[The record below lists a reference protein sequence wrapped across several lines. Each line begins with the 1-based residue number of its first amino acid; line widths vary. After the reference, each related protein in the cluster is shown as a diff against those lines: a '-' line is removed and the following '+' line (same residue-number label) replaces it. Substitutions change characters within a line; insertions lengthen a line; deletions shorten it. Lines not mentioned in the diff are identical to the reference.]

1 MTIDTAS
8 SAIPA
13 DALAL
18 HQSLLTLD
26 SHIDIPWPDR
36 DDAFLDTP
44 QRHVD
49 FPKMKRGHLTAGC
62 FVAYIPQGVV
72 DSEGHRAAQ
81 TQTIAMLHAIEN
93 HMQGTRNGL
102 TARVCQTS
110 AEIETAYQDGVLAVM
125 PGVENGYGMGED
137 VGLLKQFR
145 GLGARY
151 VTLTHNGHNALA
163 DSGQPSRR
171 LGDTE
176 VRHGGLSVLGREA
189 VAEMNRLGLLVDVSH
204 ASRDTMLQAV
214 EISSV
219 PVVATHACVR
229 ALCDHPR
236 NLDDVQLDALKAS
249 GGLIQITAV
258 SGFLRPRAEL
268 GGRRASVADYMD
280 HLDYVVRRIGPEYVG
295 ISSDFDGGGQLD
307 GWENASDSPAL
318 TAELLRRGYD
328 RSEIAA
334 FWGGNFLRLLRR
346 AEHESHIA
354 TSRPI
359 SSTGVPGTM

>member
-1 MTIDTAS
+1 MTSEIAS
-8 SAIPA
+8 PSISPEV
-13 DALAL
+13 LAL

-44 QRHVD
+44 RRHVD
-49 FPKMKRGHLTAGC
+49 FPKMKRGHLAAGC

-72 DSEGHRAAQ
+72 DAEGHRAAQ
-81 TQTIAMLHAIEN
+81 TQTIEMLQAIN
-93 HMQGTRNGL
+93 THMQGTRDGL
-102 TARVCQTS
+102 TARICQTS
-110 AEIETAYQDGVLAVM
+110 TDIETAYREGVLAVV

-137 VGLLKQFR
+137 VGLLARFR
-145 GLGARY
+145 NLGARY

-163 DSGQPSRR
+163 DSGQPSRL

-176 VRHGGLSVLGREA
+176 RRHGGLSALGREA

-204 ASRDTMLQAV
+204 TSRDTMLQAV
-214 EISSV
+214 GVSSV

-236 NLDDVQLDALKAS
+236 NLDDTQLDALKES

-268 GGRRASVADYMD
+268 GGRRATVAEYMD
-280 HLDYVVRRIGPEYVG
+280 HLDYVVRRLGPEYVG
-295 ISSDFDGGGQLD
+295 ISSDFDGGGQLE
-307 GWENASDSPAL
+307 GWENAADSPAL
-318 TAELLRRGYD
+318 TAELMRRGYD

-334 FWGGNFLRLLRR
+334 FWGGNFLRLLRK
-346 AEHESHIA
+346 AEEKASVVA
-354 TSRPI
+354 LPAPPVGASG
-359 SSTGVPGTM
+359 S